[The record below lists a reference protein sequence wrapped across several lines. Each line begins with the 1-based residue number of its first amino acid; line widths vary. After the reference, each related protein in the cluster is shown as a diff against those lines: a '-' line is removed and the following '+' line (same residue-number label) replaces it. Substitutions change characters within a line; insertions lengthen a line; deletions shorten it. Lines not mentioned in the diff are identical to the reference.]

1 MFRSYPEI
9 PLRKE
14 FGNDDVVVKYGP
26 QWIWKPQATG
36 TAIDRLDKYWQRY
49 PMYRRW
55 EHVAFAF
62 HIPDEWGDDPSNEKL
77 MFAQELGT
85 HLHQLNT

>member
-1 MFRSYPEI
+1 MKHGS
-9 PLRKE
+9 
-14 FGNDDVVVKYGP
+14 

-36 TAIDRLDKYWQRY
+36 TEIIRPGKYRQPY

-55 EHVAFAF
+55 ENVAFAF